1 MYDVDGNG
9 VIELQEMVKIVA
21 SIYKMMGD
29 NQVMVMTMM
38 MMTMMMMLMMMG
50 DNQVTENKDT
60 AMNVSFDSFVLSTG
74 CCYGGGRP
82 GGKGI
87 RHIPGK
93 PCHSYNL
100 WDFQQTLHLSNPSL
114 TIFVILFP

>member
-21 SIYKMMGD
+21 SIYKMMGE
-29 NQVMVMTMM
+29 NQVMVMT
-38 MMTMMMMLMMMG
+38 TMMIMMMMG
-50 DNQVTENKDT
+50 DNQVT

-100 WDFQQTLHLSNPSL
+100 WDFQRTLPLRNPSL